1 MIKCDCGQLL
11 PPAVEDTS
19 IVLPSGETVPF
30 RRSTDYV
37 SCDACLRTFPI
48 AELRQR
54 TGTAGPPIPQ
64 PPHRAQ

>member
-11 PPAVEDTS
+11 LLAVEDTS
-19 IVLPSGETVPF
+19 IVLPSGEAVPF

-54 TGTAGPPIPQ
+54 TRPSTPQ
-64 PPHRAQ
+64 SPRPAP

>member
-11 PPAVEDTS
+11 LLAVDDFS

-48 AELRQR
+48 ADLRKGAGDAESPPAQR
-54 TGTAGPPIPQ
+54 RPAP
-64 PPHRAQ
+64 

>member
-11 PPAVEDTS
+11 LLAVEDSS

-37 SCDACLRTFPI
+37 SCDGCLRTFPI
-48 AELRQR
+48 AELRK
-54 TGTAGPPIPQ
+54 GAGDPMPLPPQ
-64 PPHRAQ
+64 PSP

>member
-11 PPAVEDTS
+11 LLAVEDNS

-54 TGTAGPPIPQ
+54 TRPPIPQ
-64 PPHRAQ
+64 PPSSAP